1 MTHLDRFKKYFEKE
15 SGSRTK
21 RGPSINSVF
30 HYTRSSEGSRNRIH
44 LRLDPD
50 GSGVLIVNANFL
62 YHLNPSAARMAY
74 LSLEQLPEDEIIRKL
89 GLEYNAPQLQ
99 IRNDF
104 VSFNSQLQGLISPSG
119 SCPICDYEIEASKPF
134 SHLPSAPYRMD
145 LAITYRCNNNCSH
158 CYNSRSR
165 NFPELEIGL
174 WKEILEQLWSYG
186 IPHIVFTGGE
196 PTLRKDLPVLI
207 HTAESLGQIT
217 GVNTNG
223 RRLKD
228 LSYVQELIDAGLD
241 HIQIT
246 FESHKES
253 VHDLMV
259 ERSGAWKETSLGIQ
273 NALNRNL
280 FVMTNTT
287 LLQENSQ
294 YLKQTLE
301 YLGELGV
308 PTVGLNALIYS
319 GAGRT
324 VGTGLAESDLPRL
337 LDIAR
342 EITDRYHQRLI
353 WYTPTQ
359 YCHLDPVQMNL
370 GIKGCTAALYNMCI
384 EPDGSVIP
392 CQSYYAPV
400 GNILFDNWSSI
411 WNHPLALKLR
421 ERKNLQEKCYEC
433 SFLTECGGGCPLA
446 MNQLEP
452 DPEKFASEL
461 LL

>member
-1 MTHLDRFKKYFEKE
+1 MTQFDRFKKYFDKE
-15 SGSRTK
+15 SGSYPK
-21 RGPSINSVF
+21 RGSSINSVY
-30 HYTRSSEGSRNRIH
+30 HYIRSSEGSRNRIH

-74 LSLEQLPEDEIIRKL
+74 LSLEQIPEDEIIKKL
-89 GLEYNAPQLQ
+89 GKEYKAPQLQ
-99 IRNDF
+99 IRKDF
-104 VSFNSQLQGLISPSG
+104 LTFNSKLQGLISPSG
-119 SCPICDYEIEASKPF
+119 ACPICDYEIETSTPF
-134 SHLPSAPYRMD
+134 SHSPSAPYRMD
-145 LAITYRCNNNCSH
+145 IAITYRCNNNCSH

-165 NFPELEIGL
+165 IYPELETDS
-174 WKEILEQLWSYG
+174 WKDILEKLWSYG

-196 PTLRKDLPVLI
+196 PTLRNDLPVLI
-207 HTAESLGQIT
+207 HAAESLGQIT

-223 RRLKD
+223 RLLKD
-228 LSYVQELIDAGLD
+228 PSYAQELIDAGLD

-246 FESHKES
+246 FESHKEP
-253 VHDLMV
+253 VHDRMV

-273 NALNRNL
+273 NALDRNL

-287 LLQENSQ
+287 LLQENSIF
-294 YLKQTLE
+294 LKETLE
-301 YLGELGV
+301 YLGKLGV

-342 EITDRYHQRLI
+342 EITDKYHQRLI

-359 YCHLDPVQMNL
+359 YCHFDPVQMNL
-370 GIKGCTAALYNMCI
+370 GVKGCTAALYNMCI

-392 CQSYYAPV
+392 CQSYYSPL
-400 GNILFDNWSSI
+400 GRILFDNWSSI
-411 WNHPLALKLR
+411 WNHPLALSLR
-421 ERKNLQEKCYEC
+421 ERKNVQEKCQGC

-452 DPEKFASEL
+452 DPEQFASGL
-461 LL
+461 LV